1 MKKMMTL
8 AFALTIAA
16 ALATGF
22 TACTKDDD
30 VVDTP
35 DLSMV
40 PTGVQITVSAG
51 FADDATTR
59 SAVTT
64 DGTKHTLKFTA
75 GDQLYVYG
83 MIADGDPAVY
93 TTLAGYLDIDATSIS
108 TDGKSASFTG
118 TLNTYQSNGSGLQTV
133 VYNFGSDNPLERCN
147 YDAATAYLIHSGMKA
162 DVYEI
167 SDNSKD
173 FTYDM
178 EKMFAA
184 DVETLMT
191 TCLLVSG
198 DYSGGSFA
206 LNSSSP
212 ILNCTFGG
220 LTASHDYTATLTTGE
235 NSSEPYNF
243 TTNASGIGTIAI
255 VTSSGEK
262 ARTITIKDGST
273 MVCTIDL
280 GTRNLGA
287 KVYNVSRRLVN
298 LASITSDYTAQNGDV
313 LSGTLDG
320 TTQKYKISIADGATV
335 MLSGATINGKDTDDT
350 HELWAGLTCLGDATL
365 ILDGTNA
372 VENFNR
378 YYPGLQPGPAGTTLT
393 IRGSGSLTATGRN
406 FGTGIGTKND
416 GGSCGNIRIEGGTVT
431 ANGGEGAGIGSGY
444 NSSCGDITITGG
456 TVTAT
461 GGYDGAGIGS
471 GNVNNGT
478 SKCGDITITGGTVTA
493 TGGGSGAGIGSG
505 NGNGGTSQCGAIS
518 ISGSASVTATG
529 GGNGAGIGT
538 GQRGKCGSI
547 SISGGTVMAKGGN
560 NATGI
565 GTGEGDYDN
574 KAECGAISISKGEGF
589 VSVTA
594 IRGSDASMSIG
605 TRNGKNNDSHKCGS
619 ITFGSEKIFNGG
631 ENEKYGEPEDRTYD
645 DLQFTKSTT
654 DDDDPGTDDTNNT
667 WTLKPCE

>member
-1 MKKMMTL
+1 MTL

-35 DLSMV
+35 DLSMM

-206 LNSSSP
+206 LSSSSP

-273 MVCTIDL
+273 VVCTIDL

-298 LASITSDYTAQNGDV
+298 LASITSDYTAQDREV
-313 LSGTLDG
+313 LTGTLDG
-320 TTQKYKISIADGATV
+320 ATQKYKISIADGATV
-335 MLSGATINGKDTDDT
+335 TLSGATINGVHTDDT
-350 HELWAGLTCLGDATL
+350 HELWAGLTCEGDATI

-461 GGYDGAGIGS
+461 GGNNATGIGS
-471 GNVNNGT
+471 GYK
-478 SKCGDITITGGTVTA
+478 SSCGDITITGGTVTA
-493 TGGGSGAGIGSG
+493 TGGGNGAGIGSG
-505 NGNGGTSQCGAIS
+505 NGEDGTSQCGAIS
-518 ISGSASVTATG
+518 ISGSARVTANG
-529 GGNGAGIGT
+529 GERGAGIGT
-538 GQRGKCGSI
+538 GQFGKCGSI
-547 SISGGTVMAKGGN
+547 SISGGTVMATGSN

-565 GTGEGDYDN
+565 GTGEGYYNN
-574 KAECGAISISKGEGF
+574 KAECGDISISKGKGF

-594 IRGSDASMSIG
+594 IRGSGASMSIG
-605 TRNGKNNDSHKCGS
+605 TCNGVNNDYYKCGR
-619 ITFGSEKIFNGG
+619 ITFGDEVIFNVDYYDS
-631 ENEKYGEPEDRTYD
+631 YGVPEDWTYG
-645 DLQFTKSTT
+645 DLQFTKTTT
-654 DDDDPGTDDTNNT
+654 DDGNPDTDDTNNT